1 MNLRNENAHVD
12 SIEVAGLHF
21 EAAIAHR
28 AQTVYSAFNR
38 ANAPDNTEENSERTA
53 ADAVIESLE
62 LIEFA
67 WTCDSA
73 VAVAGI
79 TAFEAQHCAGQNVHV
94 VVEAMDLISEQTQEI
109 LRLYYAAQHNLGGRL
124 TAPKSALLTH
134 PAFHALAVFGGQG
147 GMDNY
152 MDETR
157 TVFNVYRPLVEDFAR
172 SMAEFI
178 IKETSV
184 LQFARVYEHGLDIMR
199 WIEEPESTPEQSY
212 MVSVPVCM
220 PVVGLTQL
228 MQVMVAYKTLGISP
242 AELADGFQWITGH
255 SQGIVGAAVL
265 SMVTDE
271 ESFYNVSRIALG
283 LTFIAG
289 VFPQLDYPLVEQPAD
304 ANNGAQASPMAA
316 VLKLNKAQVESAV
329 VRFNKHGQGPVYLSL
344 TNSTH
349 MHVVSGAVPSMR
361 KFADMLSVDF
371 DTTNTDQTR
380 VPYSQRKARVVVKF
394 LSISGP
400 YHCPLLTHA
409 YNKACAYATERG
421 WKLDGQKL
429 RRPVKTYE
437 DGRDICGEPELAHY
451 LLKCMMLVPVDWPAA
466 VNCKGVTHAV
476 DFGPGGTSGFGAIV
490 HRIHEGRGMATIC
503 VGAFDSY
510 GSPLHAKSDLYQSDA
525 SIIAPPTSWAAEY
538 SPRLVQQGG
547 VLHIDTRMSRLLG
560 KPPVMVAGMTPST
573 VGAEFVS
580 AVVRAGYHVELSGG
594 GHFSEPML
602 RDKTNSI
609 LNLVDPGSSI
619 TVNSIYINPF
629 LWNIQYPALL
639 AMRRE
644 GIPLD
649 GLCIGAGVPSFD
661 VCNEIIDN
669 IRSAGFRH
677 IGLKPGSVATI
688 RLVIKIAQANPTF
701 PILLQWTGGRAGG
714 HHSFEDFHQPI
725 LETYGAIRNQ
735 RNIVLVAG
743 SGFGGVDDTVPYLT
757 GDWTQKFGCARMP
770 FDGILLGSRM
780 MVAKEGGASD
790 VVKEA
795 IVAAPGISDSEW
807 EQTYEGPAGDIVTVL
822 SEMGEPIHKIATRG
836 VLLWKELDD
845 TIFSLPRDKRL
856 PALLAKKDYI
866 IRRLNDDFQKPWF
879 GKKTDGT
886 MVDLEEMTYAE
897 VAMRLI
903 EVLYVK
909 HQSRW
914 IDVTMRN
921 LVGDYLLRLE
931 ERFTHSEGPAL
942 LQSFTQIDNPL
953 TTITSILDTYP
964 ECYTQLLTTEDVQF
978 FINLCLRPGQKPVP
992 FIPLMDKDFHIWF
1005 KKDSLWQSEDVDA
1018 VADQDVG
1025 RVCILQGPV
1034 AVRYSTQANQPA
1046 REILDNIYHGQ
1057 VAALLERYYQ
1067 GDESKVPQVEYLSNG
1082 AVTPA
1087 VPAHVRVEVSKT
1099 ERVFTLPEETAQLP
1113 ETDAWLQALGGCELN
1128 WLRALLTTP
1137 IVVQDRMYTSNFTHR
1152 VLRPRVG
1159 QVIKVKLVDGQPQ
1172 ALSVIDTNGTTA
1184 LDITIDADNLIHF
1197 NLYSAPRGSVCTL
1210 ELQFQYQPSMPS
1222 APIHEIMKGRNE
1234 RIKQFYAQVWFEKS
1248 DEAVAIITNPVVG
1261 YPVYTGE
1268 TIHVDASD
1276 VESFC
1281 RAIGNTSSHYIHSH
1295 DITTQPVVPM
1305 DYAMR
1310 VFWPAMCKCLMS
1322 PVCAGDLTRLV
1333 HVSNE
1338 FRVIGASTC
1347 VGDKVSSQAWIS
1359 EVVDS
1364 SSGRSVCV
1372 QGHVVRNGQPVMS
1385 IDTKFLIRSEAP
1397 DYACNFQNIDEDVV
1411 ELEISD
1417 PAFLALLRGKEW
1429 LVVRPHMEHLICVGT
1444 TLQFTLGSRYLF
1456 QTARVYSSISTLGLV
1471 RARMSEYEEW
1481 TDVADVD
1488 FECGTAFDNLVLRF
1502 LRTHG
1507 HTTNSAQKLE
1517 NYCEINVPNTPLRA
1531 PNTNHTYARV
1541 STDHNPI
1548 HTDIY
1553 FADFVNLPATI
1564 THGMWTSA
1572 CARRTIE
1579 LVVAKGHPERVR
1591 SFSAQFIDM
1600 VVPNA
1605 ELEMHVQHT
1614 GFVNGCMHVQLQAL
1628 VDNVRVLEASAQVEQ
1643 PRTVFVFTGQGA
1655 HAPGMGM
1662 ALYDTSPAAQR
1673 VWDASDAFMR
1683 SKYGIPL
1690 LHIVRTNPK
1699 SLTVH
1704 FVGTRGERVRDA
1716 YRAMQFNDVDGKNKR
1731 PMFPEI
1737 DEHTPSYTFSA
1748 PQGVLFATQFT
1759 QPAMLVC
1766 AAAEFAH
1773 LKSMGVVPKHSVFA
1787 GHSLGEF
1794 AGLCAVAR
1802 VMSPERAAEIG
1813 FYRGLIMQQ
1822 CVERDASGRSNYAM
1836 LAVSPAR
1843 VAPWFG
1849 PKNLATAIKV
1859 LVENGQCTGLLEIVN
1874 YNVLDTQYVVAGERM
1889 LLGALSAM
1897 LDLLAAE
1904 PELPTLQILAMHASN
1919 AIAQMLQKSRH
1930 SAHVELLRTRAT
1942 IPIPGI
1948 DVPFHS
1954 SLLRSGTLTF
1964 RTLLLSLIKPSHI
1977 QVDLL
1982 RNKYIPNLTARP
1994 FTVTRD
2000 YTTLVL
2006 QMTRSPVLL
2015 ELLQQWDTKR
2025 LRRDSVYE
2033 QCVARVLLIE
2043 VLTYQFASPVRWIET
2058 QNVWRE
2064 LRVERVVEIG
2074 PANVLAHMFSQTL
2087 KLPVYEGRGEK
2098 VEVMCSATDMDAL
2111 VFKNEPVNVNSE
2123 PSQTDA
2129 KLVPA
2134 SVVASDVPADTSN
2147 VSMQT
2152 STAPE
2157 QIADVPISALEV
2169 IRALVSYKLK
2179 LKLTQVSDSTTI
2191 KDLVG
2196 GKSTLQNELM
2206 GDLQKEF
2213 SGILPDKPEEL
2224 LLSELA
2230 YSLAPIET
2238 LGKVSTTLVSRMIS
2252 SKMPGGMTKSSV
2264 CKHFEKF
2271 GLERMR
2277 QNAVLLVALTM
2288 EPTTRFDSE
2297 ESAKQWLDTVA
2308 QAYANV
2314 AGITFATRSHKGASG
2329 ASAGPIVAINSKEF
2343 NQAQTAQRQ
2352 LASRTMHALATY
2364 LGVVIDHPSTSTLQ
2378 DATLVDN
2385 STDVWMQEYGPE
2397 FSDGIRP
2404 VFSSK
2409 MARHYD
2415 SYWNWARQDVLE
2427 LYYDIMSSRVTKI
2440 DLSMSSHCLRLMN
2453 RVTPALIDM
2462 LHHIVWCA
2470 GRSNSPA
2477 HTLALKRG
2485 TALVK
2490 MCEIGLHAQP
2500 VYQFTGQ
2507 LCAPRLRINGGE
2519 AEYFEVNR
2527 VGESSVH
2534 DFVRSVCCTNGV
2546 CAAVDA
2552 SSDSLE
2558 VVLQKL
2564 GLLTT
2569 ETRNVN
2575 KQQRELPPMVHLKSR
2590 RADPVSWTYDA
2601 QDSAVF
2607 TDVLRDMCD
2616 NGLTLINKS
2625 ALVTGCGRGSIGAEV
2640 LKGLLA
2646 GGSCVVATTSSYSAS
2661 TARYFQDMYQ
2671 THGSRGSQLVLVPF
2685 NQASRQDI
2693 TSLVEYIYSK
2703 AGLNWDLDFVLP
2715 FAAIPELG
2723 HDITELDT
2731 QSELAH
2737 RAMLTN
2743 VMRLVGAI
2751 AEHKKSRVYSHP
2763 TLVVLP
2769 LSPNHGAF
2777 GFDGHY
2783 SESKL
2788 GLETLFSRWHS
2799 EPWSEYMTVAGAVI
2813 GWTRGTGLMSANNV
2827 AASRVEQMGV
2837 RTFSAEEMAF
2847 CILALLHPR
2856 MYAMA
2861 ARAPVWADMSGRF
2874 AHYPHITQQVRSL
2887 HKALGQMRNIL
2898 KAAAIDARADFG
2910 LIADDAAE
2918 RAYKLNTVNV
2928 RANHR
2933 FAFPPVKPY
2942 SELKPLNLEGMVNL
2956 DKVVVITGYGEVSP
2970 FGNAETRWE
2979 MEAFGEYSVEACIEL
2994 AWIMGLIKHSNGR
3007 IAGQNY
3013 TGWVDAKTNE
3023 PVADRLIK
3031 QRYEK
3036 HILEHTGIRVIE
3048 PELIDGYDPNMKH
3061 TMRELQTEHDMEP
3074 FEASEEEARQ
3084 FQLRNGEK
3092 VRVWEK
3098 GGAWF
3103 VQFLKGAVLMVPKAH
3118 RFDRTVAAQLPTGW
3132 DATRMGIP
3140 ANIASEVD
3148 PITSYALVA
3157 TTEALVRSGITDPYE
3172 LYSYMHVSQ
3181 VGSSTGT
3188 AVGGL
3193 RSTQRVY
3200 AGRMLDTS
3208 QAPDVYQETF
3218 VSTPPA
3224 WINMLLMSS
3233 SGPIKTTIGACAT
3246 GLASIDVAVETIQ
3259 SGKARVMLAGGTDAM
3274 CEESSFEFAQMNATS
3289 SSAEEF
3295 AKGREPHEMS
3305 RPCTTT
3311 RSGFVESE
3319 GAGVA
3324 VLMSASM
3331 AIGMGVP
3338 VYGVVAMSHTAT
3350 DKEGRS
3356 VPAPGKGVL
3365 TSARETPLENGS
3377 AQLRVLDL
3385 EYRRRQLRKRQKQI
3399 DEWAHEERS
3408 LLSADSTHNSESL
3421 EFINTEAARQH
3432 RDALDSWGTEFW
3444 KHNSRISPLRGSLSV
3459 WNLTVDDIGVASF
3472 HGTSTK
3478 ANDPNESHI
3487 LNLQLSHLN
3496 RTPGNVIPA
3505 VCQKHLTGHPKGPA
3519 SMWMLNGVL
3528 QTLRTGVI
3536 PGNRNADNIDQE
3548 FKECEH
3554 VVFPSRALRTPGVKA
3569 GLLKSFGFGQ
3579 VGAECL
3585 VVHADCLMGVLSEQ
3599 QLSEYTQKLEKRERR
3614 AYRYWHNTLTGV
3626 HPFVQVKTSPP
3637 YPSDSEESTYLDP
3650 LYRLPKMY

>member
-1 MNLRNENAHVD
+1 MNPRNESAYVG
-12 SIEVAGLHF
+12 SIVAGLHL
-21 EAAIAHR
+21 EAEIAAR
-28 AQTVYSAFNR
+28 AQTVYSAFKT
-38 ANAPDNTEENSERTA
+38 NASDSTGENYERTA
-53 ADAVIESLE
+53 ADSVIEALE
-62 LIEFA
+62 FIEFA
-67 WTCDSA
+67 WAHDSA

-79 TAFEAQHCAGQNVHV
+79 KAFEAQHCAGQNIHV
-94 VVEAMDLISEQTQEI
+94 VVGNMDLISEQTQEI
-109 LRLYYAAQHNLGGRL
+109 LRLYYAIQHMLGGRL
-124 TAPKSALLTH
+124 PAPKSALLTN
-134 PAFHALAVFGGQG
+134 PEFHALAVFGGQG

-157 TVFNVYRPLVEDFAR
+157 AVFSVYRPLVEDFAR
-172 SMAEFI
+172 SMAEFLS
-178 IKETSV
+178 KETSV
-184 LQFARVYEHGLDIMR
+184 PQFARVYEHGLDIMR

-228 MQVMVAYKTLGISP
+228 MQVMVAYKTLGVSP
-242 AELADGFQWITGH
+242 AELANGFQWITGH

-289 VFPQLDYPLVEQPAD
+289 VFPQLDYPLVEQPAETS
-304 ANNGAQASPMAA
+304 NSAQASPMAA
-316 VLKLNKAQVESAV
+316 VLKLSKTQVESAV
-329 VRFNKHGQGPVYLSL
+329 ARFNKQCAQCPVYLSL

-361 KFADMLSVDF
+361 KFANMLATDF
-371 DTTNTDQTR
+371 YTTNTDQTR
-380 VPYSQRKARVVVKF
+380 VPYSQRKAHVVVKF

-409 YNKACAYATERG
+409 HNKACEYATERG
-421 WKLDGQKL
+421 WVLDGQKL

-451 LLKCMMLVPVDWPAA
+451 LLKCMMLIPVDWPAA
-466 VNCKGVTHAV
+466 VNCNGVTHTV

-490 HRIHEGRGMATIC
+490 HRIHEGRGMATVC
-503 VGAFDSY
+503 VGAFDSC

-525 SIIAPPTSWAAEY
+525 SVVTPPISWAAEY
-538 SPRLVQQGG
+538 SPQLVKRGRT
-547 VLHIDTRMSRLLG
+547 LHIDTRMSRLLG

-580 AVVRAGYHVELSGG
+580 AVMRAGYHIELSGG

-602 RDKTNSI
+602 RDKTDKI
-609 LNLVDPGSSI
+609 LNLVDSGSSI

-644 GIPLD
+644 GIPID

-669 IRSAGFRH
+669 IREVGFRH
-677 IGLKPGSVATI
+677 IGLKPSSVATI
-688 RLVIKIAQANPTF
+688 RLVIKIAQANPDF

-725 LETYGAIRNQ
+725 LETYGAIRAQ
-735 RNIVLVAG
+735 KNIVLVAG
-743 SGFGGVDDTVPYLT
+743 SGFGGVDDTLPYLT
-757 GDWTQKFGCARMP
+757 GDWTQRFDCAPMP
-770 FDGILLGSRM
+770 FDGVLLGSRM

-790 VVKEA
+790 SVKEA
-795 IVAAPGISDSEW
+795 IVAAPGIDDSEW
-807 EQTYEGPAGDIVTVL
+807 EKTYEGPAGGIVTVL

-836 VLLWKELDD
+836 VMLWKELDD
-845 TIFSLPRDKRL
+845 TVFSLPRDKRL

-866 IRRLNDDFQKPWF
+866 IRRLMDDFQKPWF
-879 GKKTDGT
+879 GKKADGT
-886 MVDLEEMTYAE
+886 TVDLEEMTYAE
-897 VAMRLI
+897 VAVRLI

-909 HQSRW
+909 HQARW

-931 ERFTHSEGPAL
+931 ERFTSHEGPAL
-942 LQSFTQIDNPL
+942 LQSFTQIDDPL
-953 TTITSILDTYP
+953 TSIASILDAYP
-964 ECYTQLLTTEDVQF
+964 ECHTQLLTSEDVQF

-1034 AVRYSTQANQPA
+1034 AVRYSMQANQPA
-1046 REILDNIYHGQ
+1046 QEILDNIYHGQ
-1057 VAALLERYYQ
+1057 IAALLERFYQ
-1067 GDESKVPQVEYLSNG
+1067 GDQSKVPQVEYLSSG
-1082 AVTPA
+1082 ALTSI
-1087 VPAHVRVEVSKT
+1087 VPAHVRVAITKT
-1099 ERVFTLPEETAQLP
+1099 ERVFTLSKETAQLP
-1113 ETDAWLQALGGCELN
+1113 ATDAWLQALGGSELN
-1128 WLRALLTTP
+1128 WLQALLTTP
-1137 IVVQDRMYTSNFTHR
+1137 VVVQDRMYASNFTHR

-1159 QVIKVKLVDGQPQ
+1159 QVVKVKLVDGQPQ
-1172 ALSVIDTNGTTA
+1172 AVAVIDASGTTA
-1184 LDITIDADNLIHF
+1184 LDISIDADNLIRF
-1197 NLYSAPRGSVCTL
+1197 NLYSVPRGSVCTL
-1210 ELQFQYQPSMPS
+1210 ELQFQYQPYMPS
-1222 APIHEIMKGRNE
+1222 APIHEVMKGRNE
-1234 RIKQFYAQVWFEKS
+1234 RIKRFYAQVWFENS
-1248 DEAVAIITNPVVG
+1248 DEAISIISNPVVG

-1268 TIHVDASD
+1268 PIHVDASD
-1276 VESFC
+1276 IESFC
-1281 RAIGNTSSHYIHSH
+1281 RAISNTSSRYIHSH
-1295 DITTQPVVPM
+1295 NSIDRAVVPM

-1310 VFWPAMCKCLMS
+1310 VFWPALCKCLIS

-1333 HVSNE
+1333 HVSNQ
-1338 FRVIGASTC
+1338 FRAIGASMC
-1347 VGDKVSSQAWIS
+1347 IGDHLSSEAWIS

-1372 QGHVVRNGQPVMS
+1372 QGHVVRNGHPLVS
-1385 IDTKFLIRSEAP
+1385 IDTKFLIRGQAP
-1397 DYACNFQNIDEDVV
+1397 DYACNFQNIDEAVV
-1411 ELEISD
+1411 ELEIAD
-1417 PAFLALLRGKEW
+1417 PAMLALLRGKEW
-1429 LVVRPHMEHLICVGT
+1429 LVVRPRMEHLICVGA
-1444 TLQFTLGSRYLF
+1444 TLQFTLGSRYQF

-1471 RARMSEYEEW
+1471 RARVGESAEW
-1481 TDVADVD
+1481 TNVADVD
-1488 FECGTAFDNLVLRF
+1488 FECATAFDNLVLRF

-1507 HTTNSAQKLE
+1507 HSTSSVRMLE
-1517 NYCEINVPNTPLRA
+1517 IDRELIVPNTTLRA
-1531 PNTNHTYARV
+1531 PATNHKYACV

-1548 HTDIY
+1548 HTNMY

-1572 CARRTIE
+1572 SARRTIE
-1579 LVVAKGHPERVR
+1579 RVVAGGHPERVR
-1591 SFSAQFIDM
+1591 SFRAQFLDM
-1600 VVPNA
+1600 VVPSA

-1614 GFVNGCMHVQLQAL
+1614 GFINGRMHVQMQAQMG
-1628 VDNVRVLEASAQVEQ
+1628 DVRVLEASAEVEQ
-1643 PRTVFVFTGQGA
+1643 PRTVFAFTGQGA
-1655 HAPGMGM
+1655 HARGMGM
-1662 ALYDTSPAAQR
+1662 ALYDASAAARR
-1673 VWDASDAFMR
+1673 VWDAADAFMR
-1683 SKYGIPL
+1683 AEYGIPL

-1716 YRAMQFNDVDGKNKR
+1716 YRAMQFEDCVDGEKTKR

-1737 DEHTPSYTFSA
+1737 DEHTPSYTFAA
-1748 PQGVLFATQFT
+1748 PRGVLFATQFT

-1773 LKSMGVVPKHSVFA
+1773 LKSMGVVPEHSVFA

-1802 VMSPERAAEIG
+1802 VMSPETAAEIG

-1822 CVERDASGRSNYAM
+1822 CVQRDSSGWSNYAM

-1849 PKNLATAIKV
+1849 PNDLATAIKA
-1859 LVENGQCTGLLEIVN
+1859 LVQHGGCDGLLEIVN
-1874 YNVLDTQYVVAGERM
+1874 HNVLDTQYVVAGERV

-1897 LDLLAAE
+1897 LEFLAAE
-1904 PELPTLQILAMHASN
+1904 PELPALQTLSMHAGN
-1919 AIAQMLQKSRH
+1919 AITHMLQKSRH
-1930 SAHVELLRTRAT
+1930 TAHIELLRTRAT
-1942 IPIPGI
+1942 ISIPGI

-1954 SLLRSGTLTF
+1954 SLLRTGTHTF
-1964 RTLLLSLIKPSHI
+1964 RALLQSRIKSSHI

-1982 RNKYIPNLTARP
+1982 RNQYIPNLTARP
-1994 FTVTRD
+1994 FAVTRE
-2000 YTTLVL
+2000 YAKLVL
-2006 QMTRSPVLL
+2006 NVTQSHVLV
-2015 ELLQQWDTKR
+2015 ELLQKWDKKR
-2025 LRRDSVYE
+2025 LRWDSVYE
-2033 QCVARVLLIE
+2033 RDVTRVLLIE
-2043 VLTYQFASPVRWIET
+2043 ILTYQFASPVRWIET
-2058 QNVWRE
+2058 QDVVLRE

-2074 PANVLAHMFSQTL
+2074 PANVLASMFSQTV
-2087 KLPVYEGRGEK
+2087 KSPAYVGSGCEK

-2111 VFKNEPVNVNSE
+2111 VFKDEPANDNVE

-2129 KLVPA
+2129 TPA
-2134 SVVASDVPADTSN
+2134 SVSVNTPVSVDIPVSADTSN
-2147 VSMQT
+2147 V
-2152 STAPE
+2152 PE
-2157 QIADVPISALEV
+2157 QISDVPIPALEV
-2169 IRALVSYKLK
+2169 IRALVAYKLK
-2179 LKLTQVSDSTTI
+2179 LKLAQVSEATTI

-2230 YSLAPIET
+2230 HSLASAET
-2238 LGKVSTTLVSRMIS
+2238 LGKVSTTLVSRMLS
-2252 SKMPGGMTKSSV
+2252 SKMPGGMTKSAV

-2288 EPTTRFDSE
+2288 EPTVRIDSE
-2297 ESAKQWLDTVA
+2297 ESARKWLDTVA
-2308 QAYANV
+2308 QAYASV
-2314 AGITFATRSHKGASG
+2314 AGISFAARSHKGAGS
-2329 ASAGPIVAINSKEF
+2329 ASAGPVVAINSDEF

-2364 LGVVIDHPSTSTLQ
+2364 LGVTIDNP
-2378 DATLVDN
+2378 ATLPAVALDN
-2385 STDVWMQEYGPE
+2385 SDVWMQEYGPE
-2397 FSDGIRP
+2397 FCDGIRP
-2404 VFSSK
+2404 VFLAK
-2409 MARHYD
+2409 MARQYD

-2427 LYYDIMSSRVTKI
+2427 LYYDIMSQRVTKI

-2453 RVTPALIDM
+2453 RVTPALISM
-2462 LHHIVWCA
+2462 LHRIVWCA

-2507 LCAPRLRINGGE
+2507 LGAPRLRINGSE

-2527 VGESSVH
+2527 PGESSVH
-2534 DFVRSVCCTNGV
+2534 DFVRAVCCTRGV
-2546 CAAVDA
+2546 CAAVDDA
-2552 SSDSLE
+2552 DSDPLD

-2569 ETRNVN
+2569 ETHD
-2575 KQQRELPPMVHLKSR
+2575 KQQRELPPMVHLRSR
-2590 RADPVSWTYDA
+2590 RADPVSWKYDA
-2601 QDSAVF
+2601 EDSWVF

-2616 NGLTLINKS
+2616 NGLTLGNRC

-2646 GGSCVVATTSSYSAS
+2646 GGARVVATTSSYSAS
-2661 TARYFQDMYQ
+2661 TTRYFQDMYQ
-2671 THGSRGSQLVLVPF
+2671 THGARGSQLVLVPF
-2685 NQASRQDI
+2685 NQASRQDV
-2693 TSLVEYIYSK
+2693 TSLVEYIYGS

-2723 HDITELDT
+2723 HDITELDV

-2743 VMRLVGAI
+2743 VMRLVGTI
-2751 AEHKKSRVYSHP
+2751 AEHKRLRVDSHP
-2763 TLVVLP
+2763 TLCVLP

-2799 EPWSEYMTVAGAVI
+2799 EPWGEYVTISGAVI

-2827 AASRVEQMGV
+2827 AAARVERSGV
-2837 RTFSAEEMAF
+2837 RTFSAAEMAF

-2861 ARAPVWADMSGRF
+2861 ARSPVWADMSGRF
-2874 AHYPHITQQVRSL
+2874 AHYPHVTQQVRSL
-2887 HKALGQMRNIL
+2887 HKALARMRDIL
-2898 KAAAIDARADFG
+2898 KAATADAQADFG

-2918 RAYKLNTVNV
+2918 RAYGLNTVSV

-2942 SELKPLNLEGMVNL
+2942 TELKALNLEGMMNL
-2956 DKVVVITGYGEVSP
+2956 DKVVVVTGYGEVGP

-2979 MEAFGEYSVEACIEL
+2979 MEAFGEYSMEACIEL
-2994 AWIMGLIKHSNGR
+2994 AWIMGLIKHHNGR
-3007 IAGQNY
+3007 IAGQSY

-3036 HILEHTGIRVIE
+3036 HILEHTGIRIIE
-3048 PELIDGYDPNMKH
+3048 PELIDGYDPNAKH
-3061 TMRELQTEHDMEP
+3061 TMRELQIEHDLEP
-3074 FEASEEEARQ
+3074 FEASEDEARQ
-3084 FQLRNGEK
+3084 FKLRSGEK
-3092 VRVWEK
+3092 VHVWEDK
-3098 GGAWF
+3098 GAWH
-3103 VQFLKGAVLMVPKAH
+3103 VKFLKGAVLMVPKAQ

-3193 RSTQRVY
+3193 RSTKRVY

-3218 VSTPPA
+3218 MSTPPA

-3259 SGKARVMLAGGTDAM
+3259 SGKAKVMLAGGTDAM

-3289 SSAEEF
+3289 SSAEE
-3295 AKGREPHEMS
+3295 AQCGREPREMS

-3319 GAGVA
+3319 GAGVV
-3324 VLMSASM
+3324 VLMSAKT
-3331 AIGMGVP
+3331 AIEMGVP
-3338 VYGVVAMSHTAT
+3338 VYGVVAMTHTAT

-3365 TSARETPLENGS
+3365 TSARERALESGS
-3377 AQLRVLDL
+3377 AHLRVLDL
-3385 EYRRRQLRKRQKQI
+3385 EYRRRQLHMRQRQI
-3399 DEWAHEERS
+3399 DEWARNERV
-3408 LLSADSTHNSESL
+3408 LLQSMDTESKQYLESL
-3421 EFINTEAARQH
+3421 EFISGEAARQH
-3432 RDALDSWGTEFW
+3432 RDALDTWGTEFW
-3444 KHNSRISPLRGSLSV
+3444 KHNPHISPLRGSLSA
-3459 WNLTVDDIGVASF
+3459 WNLTVDDIGIASF

-3478 ANDPNESHI
+3478 ANDSNESQI
-3487 LNLQLSHLN
+3487 LNRQLSHLG

-3528 QTLRTGVI
+3528 QTLRSGVV
-3536 PGNRNADNIDQE
+3536 PGNRNADNIDRE
-3548 FKECEH
+3548 LEKYEH

-3585 VVHADCLMGVLSEQ
+3585 LVHADCLMGVLSEQ
-3599 QLSEYTQKLEKRERR
+3599 QLSEYKHKLDKREKR
-3614 AYRYWHNTLTGV
+3614 AYRYWHNTLTGA

-3637 YPSDSEESTYLDP
+3637 YPSDSEESIYLDP
-3650 LYRLPKMY
+3650 LYRLPNVY